1 MSLKRLLSSTSI
13 RRSGSPE
20 RWLPDVDWLR
30 FGLAIGV
37 VGVVGVA
44 TALGVLLGV
53 VLGTVMQAAWLS
65 EARITVEVFTA
76 VLAFNLAWW
85 WFATAGQRWITHDR
99 GETP

>member
-1 MSLKRLLSSTSI
+1 LKWLQPSTSI

-20 RWLPDVDWLR
+20 RWLPDVACLR

-37 VGVVGVA
+37 VGVA
-44 TALGVLLGV
+44 TALGALLGV
-53 VLGTVMQAAWLS
+53 VLGAIMHAVWPS

-85 WFATAGQRWITHDR
+85 WFATAGQRWIAHDR